1 MRIGSREGRISLRI
15 LLLAPQ
21 PFFQARGTPIAVRMV
36 LEFLGSHG
44 HQVDV
49 LTYHEGSDVEIP
61 NCRVVRIPAI
71 PGVRDIRPGFSL
83 KKVLCDSVMLFSC
96 VRIMRRTRYDLVHAV
111 EESAFIAAALQPFTG
126 VPYVYDMDSSLAE
139 QLIDRFPALTAV
151 GPILRRFEAVAVQRS
166 AGVLTVCA
174 ALQEIARRHSPDTP
188 IGRVEDTTLLPPANG
203 SNGIRHLPPETD
215 GAPVAMYVGNLEP
228 YQGIDLLL
236 EGFRHTLAQMQ
247 QARLVIVGGR
257 KDDIDRYGRRAS
269 ALGIRQAV
277 HFLGPKPVSDLGD
290 LLREADVLVSPRLK
304 GINTPMKIYSYLDSG
319 TAVLATRLRT
329 HTQVLDEH
337 TAYLVDPDP
346 VALGTGLATLL
357 KDDALREGLAA
368 RAKDHVRREFTPEA
382 AARKLEAFYST
393 IEARSGEA
401 RARA

>member
-1 MRIGSREGRISLRI
+1 MRI

-21 PFFQARGTPIAVRMV
+21 PFFQARGTPIAVRLV
-36 LEFLGSHG
+36 LEFLSSRG

-61 NCRVVRIPAI
+61 NCRIVRIPRL
-71 PGVRDIRPGFSL
+71 PGVRNIRPGFSI
-83 KKVLCDSVMLFSC
+83 KKVLCDGVMFASC
-96 VRIMRRTRYDLVHAV
+96 ARMLRRERYDLVHAV

-139 QLIDRFPALTAV
+139 QLTDAFPALKLVAPV
-151 GPILRRFEAVAVQRS
+151 LRHCEAVAVRRS

-174 ALQEIARRHSPDTP
+174 ALQDIARSHAPDTP
-188 IGRVEDTTLLPPANG
+188 IGRVEDTTLLEPSATNG
-203 SNGIRHLPPETD
+203 AKHLPPETE
-215 GAPVAMYVGNLEP
+215 GAPVAMYVGNLEH

-236 EGFRHTLAQMQ
+236 EGFRHTLDEMK

-257 KDDIDRYGRRAS
+257 KDDIDHYGERAA

-277 HFLGPKPVSDLGD
+277 HFLGPKPVSDLAD

-304 GINTPMKIYSYLDSG
+304 GTNTPMKIYSYLDSG

-329 HTQVLDEH
+329 HTQVLDER
-337 TAYLVDPDP
+337 TAFLVDPDP
-346 VALGTGLATLL
+346 RALGSGLATLL
-357 KDDALREGLAA
+357 KDDSLREGLAA

-382 AARKLEAFYST
+382 AARKLEAFYAM
-393 IEARSGEA
+393 IEARSSEAKA
-401 RARA
+401 RA

>member
-1 MRIGSREGRISLRI
+1 VRI

-21 PFFQARGTPIAVRMV
+21 PFFQARGTPIAVRLV
-36 LEFLGSHG
+36 LEFLSSRG

-61 NCRVVRIPAI
+61 NCRIVRIPRL
-71 PGVRDIRPGFSL
+71 PGVRNIRPGFSL
-83 KKVLCDSVMLFSC
+83 KKVLCDAVMFASC
-96 VRIMRRTRYDLVHAV
+96 VGMMRRTRYDLVHAV
-111 EESAFIAAALQPFTG
+111 EESAFISAVLEPFTG

-139 QLIDRFPALTAV
+139 QVIEAFPVLTLV
-151 GPILRRFEAVAVQRS
+151 GPVLRRCEAVAVRRS

-174 ALQEIARRHSPDTP
+174 ALQEIARRHAPDTP
-188 IGRVEDTTLLPPANG
+188 IGRVEDTTLLAPGNGANG
-203 SNGIRHLPPETD
+203 ARHLPPETQ
-215 GAPVAMYVGNLEP
+215 GAPVAMYVGNLEH

-236 EGFRHTLAQMQ
+236 EGFRHTLEQMK

-277 HFLGPKPVSDLGD
+277 HFLGPKPVSELGD

-329 HTQVLDEH
+329 HTQVLDDR
-337 TAYLVDPDP
+337 TAYLVDPEP
-346 VALGTGLATLL
+346 LALGTGLATLL
-357 KDDALREGLAA
+357 KDDSLREGLAA
-368 RAKDHVRREFTPEA
+368 RAREHVRREFTPEA

-393 IEARSGEA
+393 IEARSSEA

>member
-1 MRIGSREGRISLRI
+1 
-15 LLLAPQ
+15 
-21 PFFQARGTPIAVRMV
+21 MV
-36 LEFLGSHG
+36 LEFLGSRG
-44 HQVDV
+44 HQVDL

-61 NCRVVRIPAI
+61 NCRIVRIPAV
-71 PGVRDIRPGFSL
+71 PGVRGIRPGFSL
-83 KKVLCDSVMLFSC
+83 KKVLCDAVMLVSC
-96 VRIMRRTRYDLVHAV
+96 ARMMRRTRYDLVHAV

-139 QLIDRFPALTAV
+139 QLIDAFPPLTLV
-151 GPILRRFEAVAVQRS
+151 GFILRGCEAVAVRRS
-166 AGVLTVCA
+166 AGVLTVCS
-174 ALQEIARRHSPDTP
+174 ALQEIALRHAPDTP
-188 IGRVEDTTLLPPANG
+188 IGRVEDTTLLAPTNG
-203 SNGIRHLPPETD
+203 VNGARHLPPETE

-257 KDDIDRYGRRAS
+257 KDDIERYGRRAS

-277 HFLGPKPVSDLGD
+277 HFLGPKPVSDLAD

-329 HTQVLDEH
+329 HTQVLDEN
-337 TAYLVDPDP
+337 TAFLVDPEP
-346 VALGTGLATLL
+346 LALGSGLATLL
-357 KDDALREGLAA
+357 KDDSLRESLAA

-382 AARKLEAFYST
+382 ATRKLDAFYST
-393 IEARSGEA
+393 IAARSSGA